1 MAKFNLNSLSKCGA
15 KTRSGKPCKRVG
27 NKINGRCKLH
37 GGRSTGAKTK
47 EGKFAV
53 RLNPLLSFFA
63 WFIQNHIELNIKK
76 EDSDNAICAY
86 LALLELCEAQNK
98 AAYDHAMEIIAEYR
112 VELEM
117 LKYCIAEYE
126 GAEAL
131 LLIQSA
137 LDHYYKDNSNEHLL
151 FHLHSPIYPT
161 PCFNEYL
168 ASKAQYQK
176 ISKMDNKELAK
187 KGWNY
192 AGRMSRPPNNRI
204 KRITATLTKWNAL
217 ANW

>member
-1 MAKFNLNSLSKCGA
+1 MNKFNLNSLPRCGA
-15 KTRSGKPCKRVG
+15 KTRSGKPCQRFG

-47 EGKFAV
+47 EGKLAV
-53 RLNPLLSFFA
+53 RHNPLFNSFA
-63 WFIQNHIELNIKK
+63 WFIEHHIEINIKK
-76 EDSDNAICAY
+76 EVSDNAIYAY
-86 LALLELCEAQNK
+86 LALLALCETQNK
-98 AAYDHAMEIIAEYR
+98 TAYNQAMDIVEQYR
-112 VELEM
+112 TELES

-137 LDHYYKDNSNEHLL
+137 LDHYYKDNSSEHLL

-168 ASKAQYQK
+168 ASKAQYQQM
-176 ISKMDNKELAK
+176 SKMAKRELSK

-192 AGRMSRPPNNRI
+192 TGRMLRPPNDRV
-204 KRITATLTKWNAL
+204 KRITSTLTKWNAL